1 MKTATLFISFL
12 LLGFIGLLLASFLT
26 RSYKY
31 KEGLEDKK
39 EDDKDKPFDL
49 SKIGIFGTSLF
60 PSSRDS
66 DKPSLS
72 VGTSLYGAN
81 GEIIIVKT
89 DKLGNNYLEMTKTR
103 TSNAVIFELDSKN
116 SDKYNGPNS
125 MYATVFKLDKQPA
138 LKVFDTG
145 GTVTMYTIDG
155 VRSNLDNDAED
166 EDDDDEKYKND
177 SNSRSYS
184 RHRQSSKRGYNTSD
198 YTPVNYNTTL
208 SSNLPTEGGFIDS
221 LFNKNSNSNSR
232 NSNSNSN
239 SNILSMSSA
248 SNQNIYS
255 SSLPKGIPG
264 SQIPPG
270 QEDLYVLKSQIV
282 PPSCPTC
289 PTCPAFSPASSS
301 DTKSMST
308 TSMMPAPQQQQP
320 KETCP
325 PCPSCARCP
334 EPAFDC
340 KKVPNYNAM
349 NNEFLPIPVLNDFSS
364 FGM

>member
-1 MKTATLFISFL
+1 
-12 LLGFIGLLLASFLT
+12 
-26 RSYKY
+26 
-31 KEGLEDKK
+31 
-39 EDDKDKPFDL
+39 
-49 SKIGIFGTSLF
+49 
-60 PSSRDS
+60 
-66 DKPSLS
+66 
-72 VGTSLYGAN
+72 
-81 GEIIIVKT
+81 
-89 DKLGNNYLEMTKTR
+89 
-103 TSNAVIFELDSKN
+103 
-116 SDKYNGPNS
+116 
-125 MYATVFKLDKQPA
+125 
-138 LKVFDTG
+138 
-145 GTVTMYTIDG
+145 
-155 VRSNLDNDAED
+155 
-166 EDDDDEKYKND
+166 
-177 SNSRSYS
+177 
-184 RHRQSSKRGYNTSD
+184 
-198 YTPVNYNTTL
+198 
-208 SSNLPTEGGFIDS
+208 
-221 LFNKNSNSNSR
+221 
-232 NSNSNSN
+232 
-239 SNILSMSSA
+239 MSSA

-264 SQIPPG
+264 SQIPLG

-334 EPAFDC
+334 EPAFEC